1 MASSSKT
8 AKTSTYKHVDV
19 IDVYLWNQKIGAA
32 ALDPAFGF
40 YAFNYTPE
48 FRAGGVEPSPLHMPL
63 AQPTPFL
70 FTDLPPETYKRLPA
84 MLSDA
89 LPDDFGNALINRYM
103 ADKGIAASGVS
114 ALDRLAYM
122 SNRAMGAL
130 QFKPTRGPRYKP
142 TSIVMSDLVHE
153 ARKAVT
159 GTIEDDDHAGAALR
173 SIIEV
178 GTSAGGARAK
188 AVIAWNR
195 ETNEI
200 RAGQL
205 DAPDGF
211 EHWLLKF
218 DGMGKDNDLGA
229 SGDYGRIEYAY
240 YLMARAAGIDMTEC
254 RLLEENGR
262 AHFMTKRFD
271 RGANGARHH
280 MQTLCAMSHLDYK
293 QKGVHSYSQLFATI
307 QALSLPYEQKEEAFR
322 RMVFNVMGRNC
333 DDHTKNIS
341 FRLRQEHPWELAPAY
356 DITFAHNP
364 QGEWTSQ
371 HLMSVNGK
379 FKDFRLDDFLE
390 VADRFAIG
398 SAKSVVA
405 QVRDAVKSWPHFAA
419 QAELPQRA
427 VEDIKLFHSLC
438 ER

>member
-1 MASSSKT
+1 MFERKT
-8 AKTSTYKHVDV
+8 ARTSSYKHVGV
-19 IDVYLWNQKIGAA
+19 IEVYLWDQKIGAA
-32 ALDPAFGF
+32 ALDPTFGF

-48 FRAGGVEPSPLHMPL
+48 FRAGGVEPAPLHMPL

-70 FTDLPPETYKRLPA
+70 FTDLPPETHKRLPA

-103 ADKGIAASGVS
+103 AELGIAASEVT

-130 QFKPTRGPRYKP
+130 QFRPTRGPRHKP
-142 TSIVMSDLVHE
+142 TSIVMSDLVNE
-153 ARKAVT
+153 ARKAVQ
-159 GTIEDDDHAGAALR
+159 GTFEDDDHASAALR

-188 AVIAWNR
+188 AVIAWNP
-195 ETNEI
+195 ETNDI

-205 DAPDGF
+205 DTPPGF
-211 EHWLLKF
+211 EYWLLKF
-218 DGMGKDNDLGA
+218 DGMGKDNELGA
-229 SGDYGRIEYAY
+229 SSDYGRIEYAY
-240 YLMARAAGIDMTEC
+240 HLMAKAAGLDMTEC
-254 RLLEENGR
+254 RLLQENGR
-262 AHFMTKRFD
+262 AHFMTQRFD
-271 RGANGARHH
+271 REIGGARHH

-293 QKGVHSYSQLFATI
+293 RKGVNSYSQLFGAI
-307 QALSLPYEQKEEAFR
+307 QALGLPYEQKEEAFR

-341 FRLRQEHPWELAPAY
+341 FRLRQGHAWELAPAY
-356 DITFAHNP
+356 DVTFAHNP

-379 FKDFRLDDFLE
+379 FRDFKLADLLE

-398 SAKSVVA
+398 TARSVLS
-405 QVRDAVKSWPHFAA
+405 QVRDAIKKWPHFAV
-419 QAELPQRA
+419 QAELPQG
-427 VEDIKLFHSLC
+427 VVDDIARKHMLC